1 MNEEEGKRTC
11 EAGELGL
18 SSSRQR
24 WQWTLS
30 SWGMTV
36 TGMCFQGWNENM
48 PNKLGRVDE
57 EIAYELLVYSL
68 TFL

>member
-1 MNEEEGKRTC
+1 
-11 EAGELGL
+11 
-18 SSSRQR
+18 
-24 WQWTLS
+24 
-30 SWGMTV
+30 MTV